1 MTHPRIP
8 RLKPF
13 SAVLLT
19 AILLTAAQVALVP
32 VAFGQNAEKGASSN
46 EASGDTATAGQLTL
60 DLGKGV
66 SMKLV
71 LIPAG
76 KFKMGNQDTPGETFK
91 KVVGFERNLVD

>member
-19 AILLTAAQVALVP
+19 AILLTAAQAALVP
-32 VAFGQNAEKGASSN
+32 VAFGQNAGKGVSLN
-46 EASGDTATAGQLTL
+46 ETSGEAAPAGQLTL
-60 DLGKGV
+60 NLGKGV

-71 LIPAG
+71 LFPAG
-76 KFKMGNQDTPGETFK
+76 KFKMGNHVSPA
-91 KVVGFERNLVD
+91 

>member
-46 EASGDTATAGQLTL
+46 EASGIRRLPGRSPWTL
-60 DLGKGV
+60 VRGY
-66 SMKLV
+66 
-71 LIPAG
+71 
-76 KFKMGNQDTPGETFK
+76 
-91 KVVGFERNLVD
+91 R